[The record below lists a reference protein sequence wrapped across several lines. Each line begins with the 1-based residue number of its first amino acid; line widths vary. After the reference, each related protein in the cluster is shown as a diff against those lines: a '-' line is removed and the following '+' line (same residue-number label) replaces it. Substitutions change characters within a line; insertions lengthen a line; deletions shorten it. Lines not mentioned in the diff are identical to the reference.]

1 LTCCGERGR
10 LGGMDMGGR
19 VPVDAPDPAV
29 GQRAEVRQ
37 LGFPVAGMVRQ
48 RHLEEL
54 GMLGTVTSRSGADD
68 TPPEAATVARSY
80 TLWRNPDDRADPGN
94 LRADGDVLD
103 HGPLPGDEPPRPPW
117 LVALADQVRYPMLW
131 EAVQT
136 HWSDGTRPT
145 ESVAERLAHHVDHLL
160 HNRFREEH
168 ALPSPVDG
176 PWVELVTAS
185 AVRSGHPVVVDGVPH
200 EGFLLDTDPFVL
212 GVAVELDDGRVL
224 TVALPREELPLVEL
238 ALVSDAPLDPAT

>member
-1 LTCCGERGR
+1 MR
-10 LGGMDMGGR
+10 MGGR
-19 VPVDAPDPAV
+19 VLVDAPDPAE
-29 GQRAEVRQ
+29 GQRDEVRQ
-37 LGFPVAGMVRQ
+37 LGFPVAGLVRQ

-54 GMLGTVTSRSGADD
+54 GMLGTVTSRSGPDG

-80 TLWRNPDDRADPGN
+80 TLWRNPDDRADPVN
-94 LRADGDVLD
+94 LRADADSAVPED
-103 HGPLPGDEPPRPPW
+103 RQRTGDEPPRPSW

-136 HWSDGTRPT
+136 HWSDGTRPS

-160 HNRFREEH
+160 QNQFREEH

-185 AVRSGHPVVVDGVPH
+185 AVQSGHPVVVDGDAH
-200 EGFLLDTDPFVL
+200 AGFLLDTDPFVL

-224 TVALPREELPLVEL
+224 TVALPREALAFVEL
-238 ALVSDAPLDPAT
+238 ALVSDAPLDPAA